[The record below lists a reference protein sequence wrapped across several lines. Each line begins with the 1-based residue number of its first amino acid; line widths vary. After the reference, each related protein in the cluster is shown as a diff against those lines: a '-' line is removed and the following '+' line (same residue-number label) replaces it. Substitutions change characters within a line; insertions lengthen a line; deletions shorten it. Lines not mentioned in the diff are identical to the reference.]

1 MSDTRNAIVEWAK
14 WLMEHKAQINY
25 SEGTDRLNAVG
36 IWPPKFPINTDC
48 SGFIT
53 LCFWLAGAPDPTNRN
68 YASHEGYT
76 GTELS
81 IGTEIPKSLIEP
93 GDAIVYGP
101 GTGWHTA
108 LIVEAGEDP
117 LTISHGQQG
126 DPSYVRVSQDGRQP
140 QRYLRFKTEGT
151 LRTPAQLTVNKVA
164 TPDLHKTA
172 LQVHQTAPEAP
183 HTAPAPTPAPTHP
196 EQQFAPTSPAT
207 IGWPL
212 LKEIEHIAET
222 IVKGP
227 EK

>member
-1 MSDTRNAIVEWAK
+1 
-14 WLMEHKAQINY
+14 
-25 SEGTDRLNAVG
+25 
-36 IWPPKFPINTDC
+36 
-48 SGFIT
+48 
-53 LCFWLAGAPDPTNRN
+53 
-68 YASHEGYT
+68 
-76 GTELS
+76 
-81 IGTEIPKSLIEP
+81 
-93 GDAIVYGP
+93 
-101 GTGWHTA
+101 
-108 LIVEAGEDP
+108 VEAGEDP

-151 LRTPAQLTVNKVA
+151 LRSPAQLTVNKVA
-164 TPDLHKTA
+164 TPDLNKVAAPQPVADTTHLQSA
-172 LQVHQTAPEAP
+172 PQVHQTAPEAP